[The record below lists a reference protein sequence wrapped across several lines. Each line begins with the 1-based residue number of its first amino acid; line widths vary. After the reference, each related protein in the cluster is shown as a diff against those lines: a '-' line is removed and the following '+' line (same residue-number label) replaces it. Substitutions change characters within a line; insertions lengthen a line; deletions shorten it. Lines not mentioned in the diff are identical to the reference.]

1 MPPWARIGEQMRS
14 AWMCRHSPK
23 IETIQ
28 ARFVVADALNFSHT
42 GEMFD
47 VVVGRRLFHVFE
59 KPE

>member
-1 MPPWARIGEQMRS
+1 
-14 AWMCRHSPK
+14 MCRHSPK